1 MIAKPM
7 IVEPMI
13 VDKIE
18 PIISPGNMH
27 KQMKVIPSVD
37 TTLLCGVL
45 DFSGKKYY
53 LDFSDF
59 NKFILEDKRL
69 NFINNSDI
77 YPSYLYNYKRFSLL
91 EVLFSYNSS
100 NIKYVFKNNN
110 PYDLR
115 RSNIEIYHQ
124 YHEELKKKYA
134 VIEYIQGHYLT
145 VGNDAYVLKNPMWRI
160 LNEQNEEVLLMYC
173 ETNTLCILS
182 AESYEKI
189 LDFEKLYNNGQKL
202 TFYKHQNG
210 YILCSNVSLFIHQI
224 ITECHGNGKGTKNI
238 SVDHIDR
245 NPLNNTITNLRIASR
260 SEQEQNSK
268 GISEGTKRERK
279 STARALPEGLT
290 QQMMMKYV
298 VYYNECYNKEKNLYR
313 EFFKVEKHPKLDK
326 HWMSSKS
333 NKISLMEKLASTNK
347 VVTDLEKDVYPLDNT
362 LGNTSDALLPTY
374 ITLKQERN
382 KPHLVFDKKSVGAE
396 EKRLNL
402 RMVLP
407 DNYIL
412 EEQMTIFREKIK
424 EKYDLIL

>member
-1 MIAKPM
+1 MITSTESM
-7 IVEPMI
+7 IS
-13 VDKIE
+13 DKIDS
-18 PIISPGNMH
+18 IITTGNMYLNH
-27 KQMKVIPSVD
+27 KQMKAIPSVD

-59 NKFILEDKRL
+59 NKFMLEDKRL
-69 NFINNSDI
+69 NFINNSDV

-91 EVLFSYNSS
+91 ELLFSYNSS
-100 NIKYVFKNNN
+100 NINYIFNNNN

-124 YHEELKKKYA
+124 YHEEVKKKYD

-145 VGNDAYVLKNPMWRI
+145 SGNDAYVLKNPMWRI
-160 LNEQNEEVLLMYC
+160 RNQQNEEVIIMYC
-173 ETNTLCILS
+173 EKIALCILCP
-182 AESYEKI
+182 ESYQKI
-189 LDFEKLYNNGQKL
+189 LDFEKLHNNDKKL

-210 YILCSNVSLFIHQI
+210 YIGCSSNLYIHQI
-224 ITECHGNGKGTKNI
+224 ITDCRGNGKGTKTI

-245 NPLNNTITNLRIASR
+245 NPLNNTLTNLRIASR
-260 SEQEQNSK
+260 SEQEQNSN

-279 STARALPEGLT
+279 SSARELPDGLT

-298 VYYNECYNKEKNLYR
+298 VYYKECYNKEKKLYR

-333 NKISLMEKLASTNK
+333 NKISLLEKLASANK
-347 VVTDLEKDVYPLDNT
+347 VVTDLEKDVYPLDN
-362 LGNTSDALLPTY
+362 SDTALPTY

-382 KPHLVFDKKSVGAE
+382 KPHLVFDKKSVGTE

-412 EEQMTIFREKIK
+412 EEQLTLFRDKIK
-424 EKYDLIL
+424 EKYELEI

>member
-1 MIAKPM
+1 MIA
-7 IVEPMI
+7 EPMI
-13 VDKIE
+13 SYTDKIE
-18 PIISPGNMH
+18 SIISSENMH
-27 KQMKVIPSVD
+27 KQMKAIPSVD

-69 NFINNSDI
+69 NFINNSDV

-91 EVLFSYNSS
+91 DLLFSYNSS
-100 NIKYVFKNNN
+100 NINYIFKNNN

-115 RSNIEIYHQ
+115 RSNVEIYHH
-124 YHEELKKKYA
+124 YHEEVKKKYD

-145 VGNDAYVLKNPMWRI
+145 IGNDAYVLKNPMWRI
-160 LNEQNEEVLLMYC
+160 RYKQNDQNEEVLLMYC
-173 ETNTLCILS
+173 ETNTLCILCP
-182 AESYEKI
+182 ESYQKI
-189 LDFEKLYNNGQKL
+189 LDFEKMYNNGQKL

-210 YILCSNVSLFIHQI
+210 YILCSNASLFIHQI
-224 ITECHGNGKGTKNI
+224 ITDCRGNGKGTKNI

-260 SEQEQNSK
+260 SDQEQNSK

-326 HWMSSKS
+326 HWISSKS
-333 NKISLMEKLASTNK
+333 NKISLLEKLASTNK

-362 LGNTSDALLPTY
+362 SEALLPTY

-412 EEQMTIFREKIK
+412 EEQLTIFREKIK
-424 EKYDLIL
+424 EKYELEI

>member
-1 MIAKPM
+1 MITSTKSM
-7 IVEPMI
+7 ISE
-13 VDKIE
+13 KIDS
-18 PIISPGNMH
+18 IITTGDMVLNH
-27 KQMKVIPSVD
+27 KQMKAIPSVD

-69 NFINNSDI
+69 NFINNSDV

-91 EVLFSYNSS
+91 ELLFSYNSS
-100 NIKYVFKNNN
+100 NINYIFKNNN

-124 YHEELKKKYA
+124 YHEEVKKKYD

-160 LNEQNEEVLLMYC
+160 RYKQNDQNEQNEEVIIMYC
-173 ETNTLCILS
+173 EKIALCILCP
-182 AESYEKI
+182 ESYQKI

-210 YILCSNVSLFIHQI
+210 YIGCASNLYIHQI
-224 ITECHGNGKGTKNI
+224 ITDCRGNGKGTKTI

-245 NPLNNTITNLRIASR
+245 NPLNNTLKNLHIASR

-279 STARALPEGLT
+279 SSARELPDGLT
-290 QQMMMKYV
+290 QQMMMKFV
-298 VYYNECYNKEKNLYR
+298 VYYKECYNKEKKLYR

-326 HWMSSKS
+326 PWMSSKS
-333 NKISLMEKLASTNK
+333 NKISILEKLASANK
-347 VVTDLEKDVYPLDNT
+347 VVTDLEKNVYPLDN
-362 LGNTSDALLPTY
+362 SDTALPTY

-412 EEQMTIFREKIK
+412 EEQLTLFREKIK
-424 EKYDLIL
+424 EKYELEI

>member
-1 MIAKPM
+1 MITSMESM
-7 IVEPMI
+7 ISE
-13 VDKIE
+13 KIDS
-18 PIISPGNMH
+18 IITTGDMVLNH
-27 KQMKVIPSVD
+27 KQMKAIPSVD

-69 NFINNSDI
+69 NFINNSDV

-91 EVLFSYNSS
+91 ELLFSYNSS
-100 NIKYVFKNNN
+100 NINYIFKNNN

-115 RSNIEIYHQ
+115 RRNIEIYHQ
-124 YHEELKKKYA
+124 YHEEVKKKYD
-134 VIEYIQGHYLT
+134 VIEYIQGHYLIS
-145 VGNDAYVLKNPMWRI
+145 GNDAYVLKNPMWRI
-160 LNEQNEEVLLMYC
+160 RNQENEEVIIMYC
-173 ETNTLCILS
+173 EKNSICILCP
-182 AESYEKI
+182 ESYQKI

-210 YILCSNVSLFIHQI
+210 YIGCASNLYIHQI
-224 ITECHGNGKGTKNI
+224 VTDCRGNGKGTKTI

-245 NPLNNTITNLRIASR
+245 NPLNNTLTNLRIASR

-279 STARALPEGLT
+279 SSARELPDGLT
-290 QQMMMKYV
+290 QQMMMKFV
-298 VYYNECYNKEKNLYR
+298 VYYKECYNKEKKLYR
-313 EFFKVEKHPKLDK
+313 EFFKVEKHPKIDK
-326 HWMSSKS
+326 PWMSSKS
-333 NKISLMEKLASTNK
+333 NKISLLEKLASANK
-347 VVTDLEKDVYPLDNT
+347 VVTDLENDVYPLDN
-362 LGNTSDALLPTY
+362 SDTALPTY

-382 KPHLVFDKKSVGAE
+382 KPHLVFDKKSVGTE

-407 DNYIL
+407 DNYRL
-412 EEQMTIFREKIK
+412 EEQLTLFREKIK
-424 EKYDLIL
+424 EKYDLEL

>member
-1 MIAKPM
+1 MITCAGP
-7 IVEPMI
+7 II
-13 VDKIE
+13 TYTDKIE
-18 PIISPGNMH
+18 SIISSENIH
-27 KQMKVIPSVD
+27 KQMKVIPTVD

-69 NFINNSDI
+69 NFINNSDV

-91 EVLFSYNSS
+91 DLLFSYNSS
-100 NIKYVFKNNN
+100 NINYIFKNNN

-115 RSNIEIYHQ
+115 RSNVEIYHQ
-124 YHEELKKKYA
+124 YHEEVKKTYTI
-134 VIEYIQGHYLT
+134 IEYIQGHYLT
-145 VGNDAYVLKNPMWRI
+145 AGNDAYVLKNPMWKI
-160 LNEQNEEVLLMYC
+160 INEQNEEVILMYC

-182 AESYEKI
+182 KESYQKI
-189 LDFEKLYNNGQKL
+189 IDFENLYNNGKKL

-210 YILCSNVSLFIHQI
+210 YIGCASNLYIHQV
-224 ITECHGNGKGTKNI
+224 ITDCRGNGKGTKNI

-279 STARALPEGLT
+279 STARALPDGLT

-333 NKISLMEKLASTNK
+333 NKISLLEKLASTNK
-347 VVTDLEKDVYPLDNT
+347 VVTDLENDEYPLDNT
-362 LGNTSDALLPTY
+362 DTTLPTY

-412 EEQMTIFREKIK
+412 EEQLTLFREKIK
-424 EKYDLIL
+424 EKYELEI

>member
-1 MIAKPM
+1 MIDCA
-7 IVEPMI
+7 EPMI
-13 VDKIE
+13 IDKIE
-18 PIISPGNMH
+18 SINSSENMH

-69 NFINNSDI
+69 NFINNSDV
-77 YPSYLYNYKRFSLL
+77 YPSYLHNYKRFSLL
-91 EVLFSYNSS
+91 ELLFSYNSS
-100 NIKYVFKNNN
+100 NINYIFKNNN

-115 RSNIEIYHQ
+115 RSNVEIYHQ
-124 YHEELKKKYA
+124 YNEEVKKKYD

-145 VGNDAYVLKNPMWRI
+145 SGNDAYVLKNPMWRI
-160 LNEQNEEVLLMYC
+160 RNEQNEEIILMYC

-182 AESYEKI
+182 KESYQKI
-189 LDFEKLYNNGQKL
+189 IDFENLYNNGKKL

-210 YILCSNVSLFIHQI
+210 YIGCASNLYIHQV
-224 ITECHGNGKGTKNI
+224 ITDCRGNGKGTKNI

-279 STARALPEGLT
+279 STARALPDGLT

-333 NKISLMEKLASTNK
+333 NKISLLEKLASANK
-347 VVTDLEKDVYPLDNT
+347 VVTDLENDVYPLDN
-362 LGNTSDALLPTY
+362 SDTALPTY

-382 KPHLVFDKKSVGAE
+382 KPHLVFDKKSVGTE

-407 DNYIL
+407 DNYRL
-412 EEQMTIFREKIK
+412 EEQLTLFREKIK
-424 EKYDLIL
+424 EKYDLEL